1 MTNFNSEHLA
11 DLKGKTCQVNLKGP
25 EAKSGLLLN
34 AEEDH
39 LMLQTENEIVYYN
52 LDHVKSV
59 SIDTTE
65 TTETTEEMFLNPI
78 SEKSFGEVAKAM
90 EHKWI
95 TINRGGPEH
104 MEGVLVSA
112 ESDTILVLKDRELV
126 RVTFFHIKSLSTI
139 QTKIKVVPEKEELNR
154 A

>member
-1 MTNFNSEHLA
+1 MTNFNGEHMA
-11 DLKGKTCQVNLKGP
+11 NMKGKQCQVNLKGP

-39 LMLQTENEIVYYN
+39 LMLQTEDEIVYYN
-52 LDHVKSV
+52 LNHVKSV

-65 TTETTEEMFLNPI
+65 TSETTEEMFLNPI
-78 SEKSFGEVAKAM
+78 NEKSFGEVAKAM
-90 EHKWI
+90 QHKWV

-104 MEGVLVSA
+104 MEGVLASA
-112 ESDTILVLKDRELV
+112 EGDHLVLLKDRELV
-126 RVTFFHIKSLSTI
+126 RVSFFHIKSLSTI